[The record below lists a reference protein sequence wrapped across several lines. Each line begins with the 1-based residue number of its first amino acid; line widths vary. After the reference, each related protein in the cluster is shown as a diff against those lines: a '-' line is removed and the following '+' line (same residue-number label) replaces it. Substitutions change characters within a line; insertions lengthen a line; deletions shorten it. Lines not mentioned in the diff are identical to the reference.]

1 MDIAFSKFKQFIAPF
16 GLNEVD
22 FATLEQFCDF
32 VTFSKGKEIMKAGDK
47 QNFIYFVSK
56 GIVRNYVLSSDG
68 IVRTYGFRMEN
79 MLVTGYAIHNFKD
92 EHRAVVNIECLE
104 DCEMIRIP
112 FSALRFMENQSKDAH
127 KVARYL
133 AEAHSLELVE
143 FIIDNDTKSLL
154 ERYNN
159 LESNFPNIHQRLPQH
174 IIASYLRVTPVHL
187 SNVKKNRKLV

>member
-22 FATLEQFCDF
+22 FTTLEQFCDF
-32 VTFSKGKEIMKAGDK
+32 VTFSKGEEIMKAGDK

-133 AEAHSLELVE
+133 AEAHSMELVE

>member
-22 FATLEQFCDF
+22 FTTLEQFCDF
-32 VTFSKGKEIMKAGDK
+32 VTFSKGEEIMKAGDK

-133 AEAHSLELVE
+133 AEAHSMELVE
-143 FIIDNDTKSLL
+143 FIIDNDTKTLM
-154 ERYNN
+154 ERYNL
-159 LESNFPNIHQRLPQH
+159 LEANFPNIHQRIPQH
-174 IIASYLRVTPVHL
+174 IIASYLRITPVHL